1 MLRKYARRVSLL
13 ILTMFLAAAP
23 AGAAQVIDASGDI
36 LSIHLN
42 SGKLVRLDSP
52 ASSVFVGNPEIADV
66 QVQSPTI
73 VYVFGKK
80 TGRTNLFAINNK
92 GKVLLN
98 SPLAITHD
106 ISGLDA
112 ALNDL
117 MPGGLIKAKS
127 MPTGIMLTGR
137 VVSPTESENARRVA
151 ELYLGGGQ
159 IFNLVSIEGATQI
172 NLRVRMAE
180 VSRSVTK
187 QFGINW
193 EALSSVGNFTFGLTQ
208 GAAIGAAALGN
219 RLGSANAAF
228 GSYSSGPTDINGL
241 IDALEEEDLINVLAE
256 PNLTAMSGE
265 SASFLA
271 GGEFPIP
278 VPQEDGAISVEFKE
292 YGISLEFTPTLV
304 GENRINLKVKPEV
317 SQLSSAQAINVNNVF
332 IQALTTRRAETTVE
346 LGSGQSFAIAG
357 LLNNDVDNNISKT
370 PVLGDLPILG
380 ALFRST
386 SFQKNESE
394 LVIIVTP
401 YMVEPV
407 NSRIALP
414 TDGYVPPND
423 KDTNLDGKMFR
434 PTNAEPVSQGAPQ
447 TGATADS
454 SVKLVGPAG
463 FILE

>member
-1 MLRKYARRVSLL
+1 MYRKYAEFVSLL
-13 ILTMFLAAAP
+13 ILTIFWTMAP
-23 AGAAQVIDASGDI
+23 AKAAQVIDASGDI

-42 SGKLVRLDSP
+42 SGKLVRLDGP

-73 VYVFGKK
+73 VYVFGKS
-80 TGRTNLFAINNK
+80 TGRTNLFAIDSK

-117 MPGGLIKAKS
+117 TPGGLIKAKS
-127 MPTGIMLTGR
+127 MPTGIMLTGK
-137 VVSPTESENARRVA
+137 VVSPVQSENARRVA
-151 ELYLGGGQ
+151 ELFLGGGQ
-159 IFNLVSIEGATQI
+159 IFNLVSIEGATQV
-172 NLRVRMAE
+172 NLRVRIAE

-193 EALSSVGNFTFGLTQ
+193 EALSSIGNFTFGLTQ
-208 GAAIGAAALGN
+208 GAAVAGAAMGN
-219 RLGSANAAF
+219 RLGTANSAF
-228 GSYSSGPTDINGL
+228 GSYTRGPTDVNGL
-241 IDALEEEDLINVLAE
+241 IDALEEEGLINVLAE

-265 SASFLA
+265 SANFLA
-271 GGEFPIP
+271 GGEFPVP
-278 VPQEDGAISVEFKE
+278 VPQQDGAISVDFKE

-304 GENRINLKVKPEV
+304 GKNRINLKVRPEV
-317 SQLSSAQAINVNNVF
+317 SQLSSAQAISVNNIF
-332 IQALTTRRAETTVE
+332 IQSVTTRRAETTVE

-357 LLNNDVDNNISKT
+357 LLNNDSDNNISKT

-386 SFQKNESE
+386 SFQRNETE

-401 YMVEPV
+401 YLVEPV
-407 NSRIALP
+407 DSRIALP

-423 KDTNLDGKMFR
+423 TDTNIDGKMFR
-434 PTNAEPVSQGAPQ
+434 PTSDAEISQAPSKPE
-447 TGATADS
+447 ATAQNP
-454 SVKLVGPAG
+454 VKLVGPAG